1 MNTFRIEAAPRSLR
15 RRGFCALALAALAVP
30 ALPVFAQDEIKPPF
44 VTTPDEVV
52 QRMLRLADT
61 RAADRVFDLGSGDG
75 RIVLAA
81 ARDFGAQATGIELDP
96 GLVIQSAERARL
108 AGLAHRARF
117 LHDDV
122 LRADISSATVVTM
135 YLLPWLLDK
144 LQPRLLYELRPGTRL
159 VSHAFLMPG
168 WLPDKTETVKL
179 SRRHEMQGDT
189 SRIFLWVVPAQVRG
203 RWRAEP
209 SPGGGAWQ
217 LAIAQNFQSVEIE
230 AWADGRP
237 VPVERPALSGTRLEF
252 TLGKRRYRGVLEG
265 DRIVGA
271 LEGDGGAAPLV
282 FTRGG

>member
-1 MNTFRIEAAPRSLR
+1 MPILSPLNAALR
-15 RRGFCALALAALAVP
+15 RRGCCALALAFL
-30 ALPVFAQDEIKPPF
+30 ALPLPASAQGDEIKPPF

-52 QRMLRLADT
+52 QRMLRLAET
-61 RAADRVFDLGSGDG
+61 RATDRVFDLGSGDG

-81 ARDFGAQATGIELDP
+81 ARDFGARATGIELDP
-96 GLVIQSAERARL
+96 GLVSKSAELARL
-108 AGLAHRARF
+108 AGLAQRANF
-117 LHDDV
+117 LHEDV

-135 YLLPWLLDK
+135 YLLPWLLEK

-168 WLPDKTETVKL
+168 WLPDKTETVTL

-209 SPGGGAWQ
+209 AAGSGAWQ
-217 LAIAQNFQSVEIE
+217 LGIAQNFQSVEIE
-230 AWADGRP
+230 AWLDGRP
-237 VPVERPALSGTRLEF
+237 VPAERPALSGTRLEF
-252 TLGKRRYRGVLEG
+252 TLGKRRYRGVHDG
-265 DRIVGA
+265 DRIVGV
-271 LEGDGGAAPLV
+271 LEGDGGTAPLV